1 MLWIIDRC
9 QISERLQFTNN
20 KLSVMRGNMQSH
32 GGKGRGGGIGGR
44 RTRLHPRLGSL
55 AEGHQTLR
63 TTSVKQ
69 GQSPLSFQCGKT
81 KNIWR
86 EG

>member
-1 MLWIIDRC
+1 M
-9 QISERLQFTNN
+9 EE
-20 KLSVMRGNMQSH
+20 KEG
-32 GGKGRGGGIGGR
+32 GGGIGGNEGPGFIQGWG
-44 RTRLHPRLGSL
+44 HWPR
-55 AEGHQTLR
+55 GHQTLR